1 MHVSYYYRQVCIFTE
16 IQTTV
21 IPPPGRLEKKLLGL
35 TVNIVIF
42 IIITEG
48 FQDKV
53 SRCGPGCPGIHSV
66 A

>member
-1 MHVSYYYRQVCIFTE
+1 MHVSYYDRQVCIFTE

-21 IPPPGRLEKKLLGL
+21 IPPPGGLEKKLLGL
-35 TVNIVIF
+35 TVNIF
-42 IIITEG
+42 IIITER